1 MRQLAAE
8 RGRSLPSDVTPFQV
22 VLAWN
27 AMEVGLGLERL
38 TQPQDVDVEL
48 AHRMCWLLL
57 DAVVGPALP
66 AAGSDGKQENRST
79 R

>member
-1 MRQLAAE
+1 
-8 RGRSLPSDVTPFQV
+8 
-22 VLAWN
+22 
-27 AMEVGLGLERL
+27 LGRL

-48 AHRMCWLLL
+48 ARRMCWLLL

-66 AAGSDGKQENRST
+66 VAVSDGKQKNRRT

>member
-1 MRQLAAE
+1 VRQLAAE

-38 TQPQDVDVEL
+38 TQPNDVDVEL
-48 AHRMCWLLL
+48 ARRMGWLLL
-57 DAVVGPALP
+57 DAILGAAPP
-66 AAGSDGKQENRST
+66 AAGSDGKQKNRST